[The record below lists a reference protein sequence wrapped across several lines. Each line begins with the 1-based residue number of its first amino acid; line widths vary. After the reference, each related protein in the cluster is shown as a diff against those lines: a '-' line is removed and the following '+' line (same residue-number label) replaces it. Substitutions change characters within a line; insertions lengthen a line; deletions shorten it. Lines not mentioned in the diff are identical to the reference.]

1 MVDIFDEVEEDL
13 RADRAQAFL
22 RRYGIVFIAVAVLV
36 VAGAALRVIV
46 VMTALVGTVI
56 VAVEAAVIST
66 KLYRRRPV

>member
-1 MVDIFDEVEEDL
+1 MNGHPL
-13 RADRAQAFL
+13 RARKGPSAARAVPHWIGL
-22 RRYGIVFIAVAVLV
+22 GAVDLNMLFRSPR
-36 VAGAALRVIV
+36 AALRVIV